1 MTGATSRSE
10 QRPAVTRPVA
20 GDSEAA
26 RLLLVAGRM
35 LIVSGIVAAVGVA
48 FLVAMFVS
56 FAVGARATGLP
67 FGRIND
73 VLVLIS
79 YALAAPGVLA
89 VRSVLRPQTGRWGD
103 VMALVGLAA
112 IAAVVVLQAMLV
124 AETLTFE
131 QQIGPVSL
139 ALLVLGG
146 WFVVVSWIGHRSGRL
161 PFGVGLG
168 LLAGLYVGYPMWAVR
183 LGRHLVTGANVS
195 GQNRAVAD

>member
-10 QRPAVTRPVA
+10 QRSKVTRRATGAASAA
-20 GDSEAA
+20 G
-26 RLLLVAGRM
+26 LQLVAGRL
-35 LIVSGIVAAVGVA
+35 LIVSGVVAAAGVA

-56 FAVGARATGLP
+56 FAVGARDSGLP

-89 VRSVLRPQTGRWGD
+89 VRAVLQPQTGRWGD
-103 VMALVGLAA
+103 VLAVVGLAA
-112 IAAVVVLQAMLV
+112 IAAIVVLQALLV

-139 ALLVLGG
+139 ALLVFGG
-146 WFVVVSWIGHRSGRL
+146 WLVVVSWIGRVSGQW
-161 PFGVGLG
+161 PVGVGLG
-168 LLAGLYVGYPMWAVR
+168 LLAALYVGYPIWAVR
-183 LGRHLVTGANVS
+183 LGRQLLTVANGSV
-195 GQNRAVAD
+195 QNRADAD